1 MTAPA
6 RTLDRRA
13 LLRDLSAC
21 TGVALAFP
29 YANIVRAASVPLEVA
44 RLGGGL
50 VALLGAESNAVAADA
65 GDGLLL
71 VDGADAN
78 SADALLQTVQ
88 REFAGKPIAA
98 LLNTHWHHEHT
109 GANATVGARGGEIA
123 AHENTA
129 AWLGTEVWVR
139 WSDRHYPALPKT
151 GQPTRTFYDSG
162 PQRFGQREVDC
173 VYLPKSHT
181 DGDVAVLFRE
191 ENVLVTGGTISNDGW
206 PVLDWWTG
214 GWTGGLL
221 DALDSLVK
229 VANERTRIVPGNG
242 PLMSYADL
250 LAQREMFGVV
260 IDRIHKGL
268 RSAWSTE
275 ELLASRPTAEYDARW
290 GDPTQ
295 FVTLAFHGT
304 WRHLR
309 DAHDTRMNNIA

>member
-6 RTLDRRA
+6 RTRDRRA
-13 LLRDLSAC
+13 FLRDLSAC
-21 TGVALAFP
+21 TGAALAFP
-29 YANIVRAASVPLEVA
+29 YANSVRAASAPPEAV
-44 RLGGGL
+44 RLGSGL
-50 VALLGAESNAVAADA
+50 VALLGTESNALAADA
-65 GDGLLL
+65 GDGVLL
-71 VDGADAN
+71 VDGGDAS
-78 SADALLQTVQ
+78 SADALLQAVE
-88 REFAGKPIAA
+88 RELGGKPVAA
-98 LLNTHWHHEHT
+98 LLNTHWHPEHT
-109 GANATVGARGGEIA
+109 GANVAVGTHGAEIV

-129 AWLGTEVWVR
+129 GWLGTEVWVR
-139 WSDRHYPALPKT
+139 WSDRRYPALPKA

-162 PQRFGQREVDC
+162 AQRFGAREVDC

-181 DGDVAVLFRE
+181 DGDVAVFFRE
-191 ENVLVTGGTISNDGW
+191 ENVLATGGTISNDGW

-275 ELLASRPTAEYDARW
+275 ELLASKPTAEYDARW
-290 GDPTQ
+290 GDSTQ